1 MTIAI
6 RLGSAAFA
14 AAIFI
19 SMNTSAQV
27 RNPGALGAPNRPS
40 LTGDSASKEQRKMGE
55 NLFIN
60 NCSFCHMPRNEGN
73 PKTGE
78 GKTIGPPLKGI
89 MQGPK
94 PVAEAVVRAFILK
107 GSPDKMPGFQYSLA
121 PKEIDAVIAY
131 LKTF

>member
-1 MTIAI
+1 MTIAA
-6 RLGSAAFA
+6 RLASAAIA
-14 AAIFI
+14 AAIVL
-19 SMNTSAQV
+19 SASALSAQV

-40 LTGDSASKEQRKMGE
+40 VTGDNASKEQRRMGE

-73 PKTGE
+73 PKAGE

-94 PVAEAVVRAFILK
+94 PLSEAVVRAFILK
-107 GSPDKMPGFQYSLA
+107 GSPDKMPGFQY
-121 PKEIDAVIAY
+121 
-131 LKTF
+131 